1 MKNIVCYQMYQRLKQ
16 EGAVLPD
23 YINYFNNE
31 EINFSLVS
39 PITYYL
45 IEHSEQY
52 RCLLDQLLNV
62 EICTIPAQLEKEV
75 FAEFMQISPDD
86 IGTIYTDRAN
96 RIATVT
102 INNQQAVFTKIV
114 RDTAGALHYYLN
126 VDDGE
131 RLEIKIGGWQ

>member
-16 EGAVLPD
+16 EGAVLPG

-52 RCLLDQLLNV
+52 RYLLNQLLNV
-62 EICTIPAQLEKEV
+62 EICAIPAQLEKEV

-86 IGTIYTDRAN
+86 IATIYTDRAN

-114 RDTAGALHYYLN
+114 RDTAGALRYYLN

-131 RLEIKIGGWQ
+131 RLEIKIGG

>member
-1 MKNIVCYQMYQRLKQ
+1 MYVIRCIKDLNRKVPCYLTI
-16 EGAVLPD
+16 

-52 RCLLDQLLNV
+52 RYLLNQLLNV
-62 EICTIPAQLEKEV
+62 EICAIPAQLEKEV

-114 RDTAGALHYYLN
+114 KDTAGALRYYLN

>member
-1 MKNIVCYQMYQRLKQ
+1 MKNIVCYQMYQRLKN

-23 YINYFNNE
+23 YMNYFNNE

-52 RCLLDQLLNV
+52 RYLLNQLLNV
-62 EICTIPAQLEKEV
+62 EICAIPAQLEKEV

-86 IGTIYTDRAN
+86 ISTIYTDRAN

-114 RDTAGALHYYLN
+114 RDTAGALRYYLN

-131 RLEIKIGGWQ
+131 RLEIKIGG

>member
-1 MKNIVCYQMYQRLKQ
+1 MYQRLKQ

-52 RCLLDQLLNV
+52 RYLLGQLLNV
-62 EICTIPAQLEKEV
+62 EICAIPAQLEKEV

-114 RDTAGALHYYLN
+114 RDTAGALYYYLN

>member
-52 RCLLDQLLNV
+52 RYLLDQLLNV
-62 EICTIPAQLEKEV
+62 EICAIPAQLEKEV

-114 RDTAGALHYYLN
+114 RDTAGALRYYLK

-131 RLEIKIGGWQ
+131 RLEIKIGG

>member
-1 MKNIVCYQMYQRLKQ
+1 MKNIVCYQMYQRLKH

-52 RCLLDQLLNV
+52 RYLLNQLLNV
-62 EICTIPAQLEKEV
+62 EICAIPAQLEKEV

-114 RDTAGALHYYLN
+114 KDTAGALHYCLN

>member
-1 MKNIVCYQMYQRLKQ
+1 MYQRLKQ

-52 RCLLDQLLNV
+52 RYLLNQLLSV
-62 EICTIPAQLEKEV
+62 EICAIPAQLEKEV
-75 FAEFMQISPDD
+75 FAEFMQISPAD
-86 IGTIYTDRAN
+86 IATIYTDRAN

-114 RDTAGALHYYLN
+114 RDTAGALRYYLN

-131 RLEIKIGGWQ
+131 RLEIKIGG

>member
-1 MKNIVCYQMYQRLKQ
+1 MYQRLKQ

-52 RCLLDQLLNV
+52 RHLLNQLLNV
-62 EICTIPAQLEKEV
+62 EICAIPAQLEKEV

-86 IGTIYTDRAN
+86 IATIYTDRAN

-102 INNQQAVFTKIV
+102 INNQQAVFTKII
-114 RDTAGALHYYLN
+114 RDTAGALRYYLN

-131 RLEIKIGGWQ
+131 RLEIKIGG

>member
-1 MKNIVCYQMYQRLKQ
+1 MKNIICYQMYQRLKQ

-23 YINYFNNE
+23 YMNYFNNE

-52 RCLLDQLLNV
+52 RYLLNQLLNV
-62 EICTIPAQLEKEV
+62 EICAIPAQLEKEV

-86 IGTIYTDRAN
+86 ISTIYTDRAN

-114 RDTAGALHYYLN
+114 RDTAGALRYYLN

-131 RLEIKIGGWQ
+131 RLEIKIGG

>member
-1 MKNIVCYQMYQRLKQ
+1 MYQRLKQ

-52 RCLLDQLLNV
+52 RYLLNQLLNV
-62 EICTIPAQLEKEV
+62 EICAIPTQLEKEV

-86 IGTIYTDRAN
+86 IATIYTDRAN

-114 RDTAGALHYYLN
+114 RDTAGALRYYLN

>member
-52 RCLLDQLLNV
+52 RYLLDQLLNV
-62 EICTIPAQLEKEV
+62 EICAIPAQLEKEV

-86 IGTIYTDRAN
+86 ISTIYTDRAN

-114 RDTAGALHYYLN
+114 RDTAGALRYYLN

-131 RLEIKIGGWQ
+131 RLEIKIGG

>member
-52 RCLLDQLLNV
+52 RYLLNQLLNV

-86 IGTIYTDRAN
+86 IATIYTDRAN

-114 RDTAGALHYYLN
+114 RDTAGALRYYLN

>member
-23 YINYFNNE
+23 YMNYFNNE

-52 RCLLDQLLNV
+52 RYLLDQLLNV
-62 EICTIPAQLEKEV
+62 EICAIPAQLEKEV

-86 IGTIYTDRAN
+86 ISTIYTDRAN

-114 RDTAGALHYYLN
+114 RDTAGALRYYLN

-131 RLEIKIGGWQ
+131 RLEIKIGG

>member
-1 MKNIVCYQMYQRLKQ
+1 M
-16 EGAVLPD
+16 
-23 YINYFNNE
+23 
-31 EINFSLVS
+31 
-39 PITYYL
+39 

-52 RCLLDQLLNV
+52 RYLLDQLLNV
-62 EICTIPAQLEKEV
+62 EICAIPAQLEKEV

-114 RDTAGALHYYLN
+114 RDTVGALHYYLN